1 MIQLAS
7 DPGKTTVGQL
17 GERPLLRR
25 LRDRV
30 PGGPGVV
37 VGIGDDAAV
46 VEIGPRAIVTTDT
59 LVEGIHFRRD
69 WGPPALL
76 GRKAMS
82 VNLSDMAGMG
92 GYGRYATVALCLPA
106 DLLVSFVDELYDGL
120 LQRAADA
127 GVAVVGGNL
136 SATPGPLT
144 IDVTLMGQAPRPL
157 LRAGAQPGDRVVVT
171 GALGAAA
178 AALHFFETGLQLGAD
193 GRMIAEGRWP
203 QGVREAIERCLS
215 AQLDPHPPLEFGRAL
230 GETDLVHAAMDLS
243 DGLSG
248 DLLSLCQESGVSAWV
263 DASALPV
270 DPAAARLEKEGG
282 DNGFSL
288 ALHGGE
294 DYQLLLAVPPGKL
307 AELRA
312 LAEGWGVQVTD
323 VGEFTPGPAG
333 LAVKFGEALRR
344 LKPRSHDHF
353 AVPNR
358 DRRQDPTR
366 GA

>member
-1 MIQLAS
+1 M
-7 DPGKTTVGQL
+7 TTVGEL

-25 LRDRV
+25 LRERI
-30 PGGPGVV
+30 PKGPGVV

-46 VEIGPRAIVTTDT
+46 VETGAQAVVTTDT

-82 VNLSDMAGMG
+82 VNLSDVAAMG
-92 GYGRYATVALCLPA
+92 GTGRYATVSLCLPA
-106 DLLVSFVDELYDGL
+106 DLPVAFVDELYDGL
-120 LQRAADA
+120 LQRAAEA
-127 GVAVVGGNL
+127 GVDIVGGNL

-144 IDVTLMGQAPRPL
+144 IDVTVIGQAPRPL
-157 LRAGAQPGDRVVVT
+157 LRAGAKAGDRVVVT
-171 GALGAAA
+171 GTLGAAA
-178 AALHFFETGLQLGAD
+178 AALHFFETGLRLGAD
-193 GRMIAEGRWP
+193 GRLIAEGRWP
-203 QGVREAIERCLS
+203 TAIREAIERCLS
-215 AQLDPHPPLEFGRAL
+215 AQLDPRPPLAFARAL
-230 GETDLVHAAMDLS
+230 GETNLAHAAMDLS

-248 DLLSLCQESGVSAWV
+248 DLLALCQESDVSAWV

-294 DYQLLLAVPPGKL
+294 DYQLLLAVAPARLDELSQL
-307 AELRA
+307 AATWE
-312 LAEGWGVQVTD
+312 VQVTD
-323 VGEFTPGPAG
+323 VGEFAPGPPG
-333 LAVKFGEALRR
+333 LSVKFGETLRR

-353 AVPNR
+353 APPNR
-358 DRRQDPTR
+358 ERRQDPSR